1 MNNLYFIRGDLQGI
15 YHTII
20 IQEQM
25 LREISDW
32 DRLAIYMGTKEIC
45 DQI

>member
-15 YHTII
+15 YYTII

-25 LREISDW
+25 LGENIVG
-32 DRLAIYMGTKEIC
+32 LGQIGNIYVDKR
-45 DQI
+45 DL